1 MGSGHRPKCRRR
13 KEAGAQMHH
22 SGHDPTLMALSVL
35 IAIQGS
41 FVSLVL
47 AREVGRFEGARR
59 RSLLAMSAVTLGSSI
74 WAMHFIG
81 MLAYHM
87 PVDMLANMPV
97 DVSYDLFLTLL
108 SFLIAVLAVGIGY
121 GVMTVMPQGNRR
133 DVAAAVF
140 TGGGISGMHY
150 VGMAAITGPIFLLYQ
165 PIWIAIS
172 VLVGIVAAGISLH
185 LAFGTKLQGR
195 AILGAVAMGLAIS
208 GMHYSA
214 MYGTTIAPYSAA
226 YAQGGTPADL
236 ATAAHALDRN
246 LLAIVVAIVAF
257 IICAT
262 SMLLLVPNRS
272 AAVEEDHA
280 LAGAANGLVWER
292 SGPSPAAEAH
302 APANGEALNGQGR
315 IPAQSGGKTVLLD
328 PAAICAIRADGRYTH
343 LQDGAREYFC
353 NLSITELESR
363 LDHERFFRVH
373 RSHIVQL
380 RHVRSIRRKG
390 DGAVVTVGDKGE
402 AIPVSR
408 SALPKLK
415 ARLMVPERPA
425 MERQATIVLS

>member
-1 MGSGHRPKCRRR
+1 M
-13 KEAGAQMHH
+13 H

-59 RSLLAMSAVTLGSSI
+59 RLVLAMSAVTLGSSI
-74 WAMHFIG
+74 WAMHFIA

-87 PVDMLANMPV
+87 PAEAT
-97 DVSYDLFLTLL
+97 YDLFLTLL

-121 GVMTVMPQGNRR
+121 GVMTVIPSGNWR
-133 DVAAAVF
+133 DVAAAIF

-150 VGMAAITGPIFLLYQ
+150 VGMAAVTGPVELSYLPF
-165 PIWIAIS
+165 WVSVS

-185 LAFGTKLQGR
+185 LAFGTKLQAR

-214 MYGTTIAPYSAA
+214 MYGTLIAPV
-226 YAQGGTPADL
+226 DL
-236 ATAAHALDRN
+236 AGAADTHVMDRN

-257 IICAT
+257 VICAT
-262 SMLLLVPNRS
+262 SMLLLVPDRS
-272 AAVEEDHA
+272 AALTKESA
-280 LAGAANGLVWER
+280 LAGPAGTLMWER
-292 SGPSPAAEAH
+292 AGAGPVIDAPTVA
-302 APANGEALNGQGR
+302 APAGGEAVNGQMR
-315 IPAQSGGKTVLLD
+315 IPAQIGGMTILLD
-328 PAAICAIRADGRYTH
+328 PAAICAIRADGCYTH

-353 NLSITELESR
+353 NLSITELDSR
-363 LDHERFFRVH
+363 LDHDRFFRVH
-373 RSHIVQL
+373 RSHIVQI
-380 RHVRSIRRKG
+380 RYVKSIRRKG
-390 DGAVVTVGDKGE
+390 DGAVVTVGDKSE
-402 AIPVSR
+402 VSVPVSR

-415 ARLMVPERPA
+415 ARLMAAERTV
-425 MERQATIVLS
+425 MERQATALLS

>member
-1 MGSGHRPKCRRR
+1 M
-13 KEAGAQMHH
+13 H

-59 RSLLAMSAVTLGSSI
+59 RLVLAMSAVTLGSSI

-87 PVDMLANMPV
+87 PAEAT
-97 DVSYDLFLTLL
+97 YDLFLTLL

-121 GVMTVMPQGNRR
+121 GVMTVIPSGNWR
-133 DVAAAVF
+133 DVAAAIF

-150 VGMAAITGPIFLLYQ
+150 VGMAALTGPIELGYQ
-165 PIWIAIS
+165 SVWVGIS

-185 LAFGTKLQGR
+185 LAFGTKLQAR
-195 AILGAVAMGLAIS
+195 AILGAIAMGLAIS

-214 MYGTTIAPYSAA
+214 MYGTMIAPAGLADAA
-226 YAQGGTPADL
+226 TS
-236 ATAAHALDRN
+236 HVLDRN

-257 IICAT
+257 VICAT
-262 SMLLLVPNRS
+262 SMLLLVPNRP
-272 AAVEEDHA
+272 VTVQDDHA
-280 LAGAANGLVWER
+280 LAGAAGGVVWER
-292 SGPSPAAEAH
+292 A
-302 APANGEALNGQGR
+302 APAPVAGAPAPIPAMNGEALNGQTR
-315 IPAQSGGKTVLLD
+315 IPAQIGGATVLLD

-353 NLSITELESR
+353 NMSITELESR
-363 LDHERFFRVH
+363 LDPERFFRVH
-373 RSHIVQL
+373 RSHIVQI
-380 RHVRSIRRKG
+380 RHVKSIRRKG
-390 DGAVVTVGDKGE
+390 DGAVVTVGDKVE
-402 AIPVSR
+402 VAIPVSR

-415 ARLMVPERPA
+415 ARLMAPERTA
-425 MERQATIVLS
+425 MERQATMLLS